1 MLGGRA
7 AVDGRRPVAA
17 GYQRLREAFT
27 GSNACGRAGLRLVPE
42 SSQTRHTLV
51 WFRYA
56 VRRSIDASPETTWR
70 SMSMLVRMMRRE
82 DGQGTVEYVGIML
95 LLATVLTAVVAAAS
109 GKDFNLATTI
119 VNEVKQAIS
128 GVGGK

>member
-1 MLGGRA
+1 MLDRIMG
-7 AVDGRRPVAA
+7 P
-17 GYQRLREAFT
+17 
-27 GSNACGRAGLRLVPE
+27 
-42 SSQTRHTLV
+42 
-51 WFRYA
+51 
-56 VRRSIDASPETTWR
+56 
-70 SMSMLVRMMRRE
+70 E

>member
-1 MLGGRA
+1 MLDR
-7 AVDGRRPVAA
+7 
-17 GYQRLREAFT
+17 
-27 GSNACGRAGLRLVPE
+27 
-42 SSQTRHTLV
+42 
-51 WFRYA
+51 
-56 VRRSIDASPETTWR
+56 I
-70 SMSMLVRMMRRE
+70 MRRE

-128 GVGGK
+128 GVGGN

>member
-1 MLGGRA
+1 MLLGK
-7 AVDGRRPVAA
+7 
-17 GYQRLREAFT
+17 
-27 GSNACGRAGLRLVPE
+27 
-42 SSQTRHTLV
+42 
-51 WFRYA
+51 
-56 VRRSIDASPETTWR
+56 
-70 SMSMLVRMMRRE
+70 MRRE

-119 VNEVKQAIS
+119 VNEIKQAIS

>member
-1 MLGGRA
+1 
-7 AVDGRRPVAA
+7 
-17 GYQRLREAFT
+17 
-27 GSNACGRAGLRLVPE
+27 
-42 SSQTRHTLV
+42 
-51 WFRYA
+51 
-56 VRRSIDASPETTWR
+56 
-70 SMSMLVRMMRRE
+70 MSMLVRMMMRRE

>member
-1 MLGGRA
+1 ML
-7 AVDGRRPVAA
+7 D
-17 GYQRLREAFT
+17 
-27 GSNACGRAGLRLVPE
+27 
-42 SSQTRHTLV
+42 
-51 WFRYA
+51 
-56 VRRSIDASPETTWR
+56 
-70 SMSMLVRMMRRE
+70 RMMRRE

-128 GVGGK
+128 GVGGR

>member
-1 MLGGRA
+1 
-7 AVDGRRPVAA
+7 
-17 GYQRLREAFT
+17 
-27 GSNACGRAGLRLVPE
+27 
-42 SSQTRHTLV
+42 
-51 WFRYA
+51 
-56 VRRSIDASPETTWR
+56 
-70 SMSMLVRMMRRE
+70 MSMLVRLMGRE

>member
-1 MLGGRA
+1 
-7 AVDGRRPVAA
+7 
-17 GYQRLREAFT
+17 
-27 GSNACGRAGLRLVPE
+27 
-42 SSQTRHTLV
+42 
-51 WFRYA
+51 
-56 VRRSIDASPETTWR
+56 
-70 SMSMLVRMMRRE
+70 MSMLVRMMRHE

>member
-1 MLGGRA
+1 MRML
-7 AVDGRRPVAA
+7 D
-17 GYQRLREAFT
+17 
-27 GSNACGRAGLRLVPE
+27 
-42 SSQTRHTLV
+42 
-51 WFRYA
+51 
-56 VRRSIDASPETTWR
+56 
-70 SMSMLVRMMRRE
+70 RMMRRE

-128 GVGGK
+128 GVGGR

>member
-1 MLGGRA
+1 ML
-7 AVDGRRPVAA
+7 D
-17 GYQRLREAFT
+17 
-27 GSNACGRAGLRLVPE
+27 
-42 SSQTRHTLV
+42 
-51 WFRYA
+51 
-56 VRRSIDASPETTWR
+56 
-70 SMSMLVRMMRRE
+70 RMMRRE